1 MYRSGVSFVIS
12 ESSFIKERGGGE
24 TDLLAETLHEGGDQE
39 LECSLGVEP
48 SKNRITNT
56 LTKRNLKEKFYT
68 HRVKFYNRNRPNS
81 TRPADK
87 IVQDELTNSD
97 TMK

>member
-1 MYRSGVSFVIS
+1 MT
-12 ESSFIKERGGGE
+12 E

-56 LTKRNLKEKFYT
+56 LTKRNFT
-68 HRVKFYNRNRPNS
+68 
-81 TRPADK
+81 TTGTDQ
-87 IVQDELTNSD
+87 IQQDQLTKLYKTS
-97 TMK
+97 

>member
-1 MYRSGVSFVIS
+1 MT
-12 ESSFIKERGGGE
+12 E

-56 LTKRNLKEKFYT
+56 LTKRNFTTTIFLTNDGILNWFRSLNQ
-68 HRVKFYNRNRPNS
+68 HL
-81 TRPADK
+81 
-87 IVQDELTNSD
+87 DELELEPSQ
-97 TMK
+97 K